1 MERQTNRH
9 IQTAERNRLI
19 ASSLLD
25 TEIASIQSSPH
36 EWVAVIAFYAAVHHV
51 NAYLWEARRYAPP
64 DHRNRNHVIEGD
76 PVLRRFRDANARL
89 FATGFRSRYVPA
101 FRLPEQDAR
110 DLIDVDLEAVRE
122 TVRSALGLPPS

>member
-1 MERQTNRH
+1 MERQTHRH
-9 IQTAERNRLI
+9 IQTAERNRRI

-25 TEIASIQSSPH
+25 TEIASIQSSPY
-36 EWVAVIAFYAAVHHV
+36 EWVAVIAFYAAVHYV

-64 DHRNRNHVIEGD
+64 DHPNRNHLIDGD
-76 PVLRRFRDANARL
+76 PVLRRCRDAYGRL

-110 DLIDVDLEAVRE
+110 DLLDVDLEAVRE
-122 TVRSALGLPPS
+122 TVRSALGLPLS